1 MPLYVHRL
9 SNHPPS
15 VIKNI
20 PEGVN
25 KRLSSIS
32 SNEEMFESVAPI
44 YREALAKSGYDF
56 QLKFDPHASEPSKKK
71 NKNRHRDAI
80 WFNPPY
86 SAAIRSNVGKD
97 FLNLVTRSFP
107 PGHPLRKIFNRNTVK
122 ISYSGT
128 PSIERIISSTNKK
141 ILQPPKPE
149 ERLCSCPKTKIC
161 PLDGKCLSKN
171 VIYEATV
178 TQQNNKTNRYT
189 GICSTDFKARLAAH
203 KHTIKDGSQ
212 NQTSYSKFVRNL
224 EQKKIKHTVTWR
236 ILARGGI
243 YSPMTEK
250 CSLCIKENFVIMF
263 RPESADINSKD
274 EIFSACRHKKMKLL
288 IPKERKKRNKGPG

>member
-1 MPLYVHRL
+1 MEVRTRL
-9 SNHPPS
+9 HTAN
-15 VIKNI
+15 
-20 PEGVN
+20 
-25 KRLSSIS
+25 LWA
-32 SNEEMFESVAPI
+32 EE
-44 YREALAKSGYDF
+44 D
-56 QLKFDPHASEPSKKK
+56 Q
-71 NKNRHRDAI
+71 
-80 WFNPPY
+80 
-86 SAAIRSNVGKD
+86 
-97 FLNLVTRSFP
+97 
-107 PGHPLRKIFNRNTVK
+107 
-122 ISYSGT
+122 
-128 PSIERIISSTNKK
+128 
-141 ILQPPKPE
+141 E

-250 CSLCIKENFVIMF
+250 CSLCIKEKFFIMF

-274 EIFSACRHKKMKLL
+274 EIFSSCRHKKMKLL
-288 IPKERKKRNKGPG
+288 IPKERKKRNKGPGWLVWKWKLGLSWRLTFMSCIIVSYLFTPEERTPVLETWSSKNKWLSNLTFIYYLII